1 MPTFDTLTSLDDSVM
16 QTRFTP
22 DRDSKS
28 ISVIPSLYLPPGAEI
43 SHDVGYT
50 LAVHANHPIEFDAMV
65 ANPMETQTV
74 SLQANPVVESPFVLR
89 GVIVAGRV

>member
-1 MPTFDTLTSLDDSVM
+1 M

-28 ISVIPSLYLPPGAEI
+28 ISVIPSLYLPPGAEL

-50 LAVHANHPIEFDAMV
+50 LAVHANRPIEFDATV
-65 ANPMETQTV
+65 ATPMETKTV
-74 SLQANPVVESPFVLR
+74 SLQANSVVKEHFVLR
-89 GVIVAGRV
+89 GVTVAGRV